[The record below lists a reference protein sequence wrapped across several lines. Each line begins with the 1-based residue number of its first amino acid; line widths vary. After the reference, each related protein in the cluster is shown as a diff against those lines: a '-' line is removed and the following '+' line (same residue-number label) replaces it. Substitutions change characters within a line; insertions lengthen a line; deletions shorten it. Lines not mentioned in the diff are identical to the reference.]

1 MNKQQLKRKRL
12 KLVHSGKVNNVYQTD
27 DPLYL
32 ELEASDR
39 TSAGNGKKTDI
50 ITNKGIINNMIS
62 SMLFNILEAKGIPTH
77 YVGEGSNQASKFVKT
92 CRMIPLEVT
101 GIFVTTGSICRR
113 YGIPKGISFSPA
125 PFIEFFYK
133 SDEEGDSPID
143 RRTITTFDILTID
156 ELHKVEAYASKIGQS
171 LSEFYNLI
179 DVELI
184 DFRVEFGRSKKNG
197 ELLLAG
203 DISPDTCQ
211 LIDTRTGKS
220 LEYSQLSKK
229 LDLNLN

>member
-1 MNKQQLKRKRL
+1 
-12 KLVHSGKVNNVYQTD
+12 
-27 DPLYL
+27 
-32 ELEASDR
+32 
-39 TSAGNGKKTDI
+39 
-50 ITNKGIINNMIS
+50 
-62 SMLFNILEAKGIPTH
+62 MLFNILEAKGIPTH

-156 ELHKVEAYASKIGQS
+156 ELHKVESYAKKIGKS
-171 LSEFYNLI
+171 LSEFYNSI
-179 DVELI
+179 NVELI

-197 ELLLAG
+197 EILLAG

>member
-1 MNKQQLKRKRL
+1 MNKQQRL
-12 KLVHSGKVNNVYQTD
+12 RLIRSGKVNNVYQTN

-39 TSAGNGKKTDI
+39 ISAGNGKETDI

-156 ELHKVEAYASKIGQS
+156 ELHKVESYAKKIGKS
-171 LSEFYNLI
+171 LSKFYNSI
-179 DVELI
+179 NVELI

-197 ELLLAG
+197 EILLAG

>member
-1 MNKQQLKRKRL
+1 MNKQQRL
-12 KLVHSGKVNNVYQTD
+12 RLIRSRKVNNVYQTD
-27 DPLYL
+27 DRLYL

-39 TSAGNGKKTDI
+39 ISAGNGKETDI

-156 ELHKVEAYASKIGQS
+156 ELHKVESYAKKIGKS
-171 LSEFYNLI
+171 LSKFYNSI
-179 DVELI
+179 NVELI

-197 ELLLAG
+197 EILLAG